1 MAGRQ
6 YRRETSDS
14 RRTLLAQ
21 GARIKAGTRLT
32 SAEAASKAS
41 GLPRNRQGSPKGRRE
56 KPGLGRSR
64 PRSRCSLCDLGMAP
78 GLGAGAS
85 ITWTGSCSTV
95 ILEAQTHFL
104 QCLWPP
110 P

>member
-1 MAGRQ
+1 MARRQ
-6 YRRETSDS
+6 YRRKTSDS
-14 RRTLLAQ
+14 LLAQ
-21 GARIKAGTRLT
+21 GARSKAGTRLT
-32 SAEAASKAS
+32 SAEAAGKAS
-41 GLPRNRQGSPKGRRE
+41 GLTRDRQGSPKGRRE

-104 QCLWPP
+104 QCLRPP